1 VLRPLLR
8 LLAFLRPY
16 WHLTAGAYV
25 CVVLNAI
32 FTLVV
37 PSLLG
42 RAIDD
47 GISQGDLGVVARM
60 GLLILAASI
69 LRGLAAFAQGYLAE
83 SSAQGVSYQLRKAL
97 YAHVQKLSFSF
108 HDQAQTGE
116 LMARAT
122 ADVEAVR
129 AFTGRGLTQVAI
141 MLLLLVGVAFALFQM
156 HWQLALLSMILLP
169 GVAWRAYTFGRQV
182 RPMHRA
188 VQQEIATLANRIQES
203 VAGIQVVKAFGRHD
217 FEIERFD
224 RQNERLYKRYVEAAR
239 ATALNAPFLDL
250 LSNVC
255 TLLMLWL
262 GGMLVVW
269 GQLSYGELVAFYAYL
284 LQLVLPI
291 RRGGWLMTMA
301 ARASASAE
309 RIFEILDSP
318 VTVADRPGATVL
330 PPLVGSVEFEDVS
343 CSYYPGRPVL
353 QHVTFRAEPGQTVAL
368 VGSTG
373 SGKTSI
379 ANLIP
384 RFYDV
389 DGGRVLV
396 DGHDVRDV
404 QLQSLRQQIG
414 IVMQETLLFADT
426 VRANIAY
433 GRPGA
438 TDAEIRAAAR
448 AARADEFIERLPRG
462 YDTGVEERGVSLSGG
477 QKQRI
482 AIARALLMNPRI
494 LILDEFTSSV
504 DVATERQIRQ
514 ALIELM
520 RNRTTFVIAHRL
532 STVRAA
538 EQILVLEAGK
548 LVAHGTHD
556 ALLASSALYRDTYAL
571 QLQSDDDSVDPG
583 EVSPSPSPSPV
594 RGRGGTDGLLPLSR
608 HGDPAQRRGPVLG
621 DGRERGLGGE
631 GIPAG
636 DGPVERAQP

>member
-1 VLRPLLR
+1 VQPLLR

-16 WHLTAGAYV
+16 WYLTAGAYV
-25 CVVLNAI
+25 FVILNAV

-42 RAIDD
+42 RAVGE
-47 GISQGDLGVVARM
+47 GIGQGGLGFVAKM
-60 GLLILAASI
+60 GMRIMAASI
-69 LRGLAAFAQGYLAE
+69 LRGLSAFMQGYLAE
-83 SSAQGVSYQLRKAL
+83 SSAQGVSYQLRRAL

-129 AFTGRGLTQVAI
+129 AFTGRGLTQVVI
-141 MLLLLVGVAFALFQM
+141 MVLLLVGVAIALIQM
-156 HWQLALLSMILLP
+156 NWQLAILSMLLLP
-169 GVAWRAYTFGRQV
+169 AVAWRAYTFGRQV

-188 VQQEIATLANRIQES
+188 VQQEIAALANRIQES
-203 VAGIQVVKAFGRHD
+203 VSGIQVVRAFGQERR
-217 FEIERFD
+217 EIERFD
-224 RQNERLYKRYVEAAR
+224 QQNDLLYQRYVTAAR

-250 LSNVC
+250 LSNGC

-262 GGMLVVW
+262 GGIMVVW

-301 ARASASAE
+301 ARASASSE

-318 VTVADRPGATVL
+318 VTVAERDDATVL
-330 PPLVGSVEFEDVS
+330 PPLIGSVEFDDVS

-353 QHVTFRAEPGQTVAL
+353 QNVSFRAEPGQTVAL

-404 QLQSLRQQIG
+404 RLQSLRPQIG

-426 VRANIAY
+426 IRANIAY

-438 TDAEIRAAAR
+438 SDDEIRAAAR
-448 AARADEFIERLPRG
+448 AARADEFIERLPKA

-504 DVATERQIRQ
+504 DVATERLIRQ

-538 EQILVLEAGK
+538 DQILVLEAGR
-548 LVAHGTHD
+548 LVAVGTHD
-556 ALLASSALYRDTYAL
+556 ELLATTPLYRDTYAL
-571 QLQSDDDSVDPG
+571 QRQTDDDTGGSTLAGVPSSAAGLPQPG
-583 EVSPSPSPSPV
+583 
-594 RGRGGTDGLLPLSR
+594 
-608 HGDPAQRRGPVLG
+608 A
-621 DGRERGLGGE
+621 GGE
-631 GIPAG
+631 ALPAG
-636 DGPVERAQP
+636 RRP

>member
-1 VLRPLLR
+1 VRPLLR

-16 WHLTAGAYV
+16 WLFTAGAYF
-25 CVVLNAI
+25 CVVLNAV

-37 PSLLG
+37 PALLG
-42 RAIDD
+42 HAVDD
-47 GISQGDLGVVARM
+47 GIGKGDMSVVAKT
-60 GLLILAASI
+60 GFLILAAST

-97 YAHVQKLSFSF
+97 YAHVQRLSFSF

-129 AFTGRGLTQVAI
+129 AFSGRGLTQIAI
-141 MLLLLVGVAFALFQM
+141 MLLLLVGVAIALFRM
-156 HWQLALLSMILLP
+156 NWQLALLSMLLLP
-169 GVAWRAYTFGRQV
+169 AVAWRAYTFGRQV

-188 VQQEIATLANRIQES
+188 VQNEIALLANRIQES
-203 VAGIQVVKAFGRHD
+203 VSGIHVVKAFGREEL
-217 FEIERFD
+217 EIERFD
-224 RQNERLYKRYVEAAR
+224 VQNQTLFQRYVVAAR
-239 ATALNAPFLDL
+239 STALNAPFLDM

-255 TLLMLWL
+255 TLLMLWV
-262 GGMLVVW
+262 GGILVVW
-269 GQLSYGELVAFYAYL
+269 GDLSYGELVAFYAYL

-301 ARASASAE
+301 ARASASSE

-318 VTVADRPGATVL
+318 VTVADREDATVL
-330 PPLVGSVEFEDVS
+330 PPLVGSVEFQDVS

-353 QHVTFRAEPGQTVAL
+353 QHVTFRAEPGQTIAL
-368 VGSTG
+368 VGATG

-389 DGGRVLV
+389 DGGQVLV

-404 QLQSLRQQIG
+404 KLTSLRQQIG
-414 IVMQETLLFADT
+414 MVMQETLLFADT
-426 VRANIAY
+426 IRSNIAY

-438 TDAEIRAAAR
+438 TDDEIRAAAR
-448 AARADEFIERLPRG
+448 AARADEFIERLPG
-462 YDTGVEERGVSLSGG
+462 AYDTGVEERGVSLSGG

-504 DVATERQIRQ
+504 DVATERLIRQ

-538 EQILVLEAGK
+538 DQILVLEGGQV
-548 LVAHGTHD
+548 VAHGTHEE
-556 ALLASSALYRDTYAL
+556 LLAKSPVYRDTYAL
-571 QLQSDDDSVDPG
+571 QLQSDDDASGQLG
-583 EVSPSPSPSPV
+583 ERTQIEEDVAAIV
-594 RGRGGTDGLLPLSR
+594 
-608 HGDPAQRRGPVLG
+608 
-621 DGRERGLGGE
+621 E
-631 GIPAG
+631 GA
-636 DGPVERAQP
+636 AS

>member
-1 VLRPLLR
+1 MRLLLR
-8 LLAFLRPY
+8 LLSFLRPY
-16 WHLTAGAYV
+16 WRLTAGAYI
-25 CVVLNAI
+25 CVVLNAA

-37 PSLLG
+37 PWMLG
-42 RAIDD
+42 QAVDR
-47 GISQGDLGVVARM
+47 GIVLGDMSFVAKMGVF
-60 GLLILAASI
+60 ILAASV
-69 LRGLAAFAQGYLAE
+69 LRGLFAFGQGYLAE
-83 SSAQGVSYQLRKAL
+83 ASAQGVSYQLRRAL
-97 YAHVQKLSFSF
+97 YGHVQRLSFSF

-122 ADVEAVR
+122 ADVESVR
-129 AFTGRGLTQVAI
+129 AFTGRGLTQVAN
-141 MLLLLVGVAFALFQM
+141 MVLLLLGVAIALFGM
-156 HWQLALLSMILLP
+156 NWKLALLSMLLLP
-169 GVAWRAYTFGRQV
+169 ALAWRAYRFGREV

-188 VQQEIATLANRIQES
+188 VQDELATLANRIQET
-203 VAGIQVVKAFGRHD
+203 VAGIQVVKAFGRGQY
-217 FEIERFD
+217 EVERFD
-224 RQNERLYKRYVEAAR
+224 RQNERLYRRYVAAAR

-250 LSNVC
+250 LSNGC

-262 GGMLVVW
+262 GGILVVW
-269 GQLSYGELVAFYAYL
+269 GQLSFGELVAFYAYL

-301 ARASASAE
+301 ARASASSE
-309 RIFEILDSP
+309 RIFEILDTP
-318 VTVADRPGATVL
+318 VRVADRDGATVL
-330 PPLVGSVEFEDVS
+330 PPLIGSVEFEDVS

-353 QHVTFRAEPGQTVAL
+353 QQVSFRAEPGQTVAL
-368 VGSTG
+368 VGATG

-404 QLQSLRQQIG
+404 QIGSLRQQIG

-426 VRANIAY
+426 VRANIAF

-438 TDAEIRAAAR
+438 SDAEIRAAAR
-448 AARADEFIERLPRG
+448 AARADEFIERLPERYETPVG
-462 YDTGVEERGVSLSGG
+462 ERGVSLSGG

-504 DVATERQIRQ
+504 DVATERLIRA
-514 ALIELM
+514 ALVELM

-538 EQILVLEAGK
+538 NQILVLEAGQ
-548 LVAHGTHD
+548 LVAIGTHEQ
-556 ALLASSALYRDTYAL
+556 LLETTPLYRDTYAL
-571 QLQSDDDSVDPG
+571 QLQSDDAASSTG
-583 EVSPSPSPSPV
+583 EPDRAGQLPSPTNGIAGSTGHTATGAPV
-594 RGRGGTDGLLPLSR
+594 R
-608 HGDPAQRRGPVLG
+608 
-621 DGRERGLGGE
+621 
-631 GIPAG
+631 
-636 DGPVERAQP
+636 VERAPS

>member
-1 VLRPLLR
+1 MRLLLR
-8 LLAFLRPY
+8 LLSFLRPY
-16 WHLTAGAYV
+16 WYLTAGAYV

-42 RAIDD
+42 QAVDH
-47 GISQGDLGVVARM
+47 GISQGDMGVVGQM
-60 GLLILAASI
+60 GLLILAAST
-69 LRGLAAFAQGYLAE
+69 LRGIAAFAQGYLAE
-83 SSAQGVSYQLRKAL
+83 ASAQGVSYQLRKAL
-97 YAHVQKLSFSF
+97 YAHVQRLSFSF

-129 AFTGRGLTQVAI
+129 AFTGRGLTQIAI
-141 MLLLLVGVAFALFQM
+141 MLLLLVGVSIALFRM
-156 HWQLALLSMILLP
+156 NWQLASLSLLLLP
-169 GVAWRAYTFGRQV
+169 ALAWRAYRFGREV

-188 VQQEIATLANRIQES
+188 VQEELAVLANRIQES
-203 VAGIQVVKAFGRHD
+203 VAGIQVVKAFGRSAH
-217 FEIERFD
+217 EIDRFD
-224 RQNERLYKRYVEAAR
+224 RQNERLYERYVDAAR

-250 LSNVC
+250 LSNGC

-262 GGMLVVW
+262 GGILVVW

-291 RRGGWLMTMA
+291 RRGGWLMTMG
-301 ARASASAE
+301 ARASAASE
-309 RIFEILDSP
+309 RIFEILDTP
-318 VTVADRPGATVL
+318 VRVADREDAIPL
-330 PPLVGSVEFEDVS
+330 PQLVGAVEFQNVS

-353 QHVTFRAEPGQTVAL
+353 QQVSFRAEPGQTIAL
-368 VGSTG
+368 VGATG

-389 DGGRVLV
+389 DEGQVLV
-396 DGHDVRDV
+396 DGYDVRDV
-404 QLQSLRQQIG
+404 QIQTLRQQIG

-426 VRANIAY
+426 VRANIAF

-448 AARADEFIERLPRG
+448 AARADEFVERLPRQ
-462 YDTGVEERGVSLSGG
+462 YDTPVGERGVSLSGG

-482 AIARALLMNPRI
+482 AIARALLMNPSI

-504 DVATERQIRQ
+504 DVATERLIRQ

-538 EQILVLEAGK
+538 NQILVLEAGRV
-548 LVAHGTHD
+548 VAHGTHEQ
-556 ALLASSALYRDTYAL
+556 LLASSPLYRDTYAL
-571 QLQSDDDSVDPG
+571 QLEADDDAARNGHAASEDV
-583 EVSPSPSPSPV
+583 VSAV
-594 RGRGGTDGLLPLSR
+594 
-608 HGDPAQRRGPVLG
+608 GPISTNGHASADQPTRL
-621 DGRERGLGGE
+621 
-631 GIPAG
+631 
-636 DGPVERAQP
+636 ERASS

>member
-16 WHLTAGAYV
+16 WYLTVGAYV
-25 CVVLNAI
+25 CVVLNAV

-42 RAIDD
+42 RAVDE
-47 GISQGDLGVVARM
+47 GIAVGDLGVVAKM
-60 GLLILAASI
+60 GIFILAASI
-69 LRGLAAFAQGYLAE
+69 LRGLAAFVQGYLAE
-83 SSAQGVSYQLRKAL
+83 SSAQGVSYRLRKAL
-97 YAHVQKLSFSF
+97 YAHVQRLSFSF

-141 MLLLLVGVAFALFQM
+141 MLLLLIGVAFALFQM
-156 HWQLALLSMILLP
+156 NWQLAILSMLLLP
-169 GVAWRAYTFGRQV
+169 AVAWRAYTFGRQV

-188 VQQEIATLANRIQES
+188 VQQEIAVLANRIQEAVS
-203 VAGIQVVKAFGRHD
+203 GIQVVKAFGRHD

-224 RQNERLYKRYVEAAR
+224 RQNQQLYERYVTAAK

-250 LSNVC
+250 LSSVC

-262 GGMLVVW
+262 GGILVVW
-269 GQLSYGELVAFYAYL
+269 GSLTYGELVAFYAYL

-301 ARASASAE
+301 ARASASSE

-318 VTVADRPGATVL
+318 VTVADREGATVL
-330 PPLVGSVEFEDVS
+330 PPLVGSVEFDDVS

-389 DGGRVLV
+389 DGGRVLI

-404 QLQSLRQQIG
+404 KLQSLRQQIG
-414 IVMQETLLFADT
+414 IVMQETLLFADSI
-426 VRANIAY
+426 RANIAY

-504 DVATERQIRQ
+504 DVATERLIRQ

-538 EQILVLEAGK
+538 DQILVLEAGE
-548 LVAHGTHD
+548 LVAHGTHRQ
-556 ALLASSALYRDTYAL
+556 LLESSPLYRDTYAL
-571 QLQSDDDSVDPG
+571 QLQSDDDSP
-583 EVSPSPSPSPV
+583 EPSPPTPLPV
-594 RGRGGTDGLLPLSR
+594 RGRGEMGGSLPLSA
-608 HGDPAQRRGPVLG
+608 PERGPGAVG
-621 DGRERGLGGE
+621 EGGHMGGGNEGLPRPVAGGE
-631 GIPAG
+631 G
-636 DGPVERAQP
+636 RL

>member
-1 VLRPLLR
+1 MLRPLLR

-16 WHLTAGAYV
+16 WYLTVGAYV
-25 CVVLNAI
+25 CVVLNAV

-42 RAIDD
+42 RAVDE
-47 GISQGDLGVVARM
+47 GIAVGDLGVVAKM
-60 GLLILAASI
+60 GIFILAASI
-69 LRGLAAFAQGYLAE
+69 LRGLAAFVQGYLAE
-83 SSAQGVSYQLRKAL
+83 SSAQGVSYRLRKAL
-97 YAHVQKLSFSF
+97 YAHVQRLSFSF

-141 MLLLLVGVAFALFQM
+141 MLLLLIGVAFALFQM
-156 HWQLALLSMILLP
+156 NWQLAILSMLLLP
-169 GVAWRAYTFGRQV
+169 AVAWRAYTFGRQV

-188 VQQEIATLANRIQES
+188 VQQEIAVLANRIQEAVS
-203 VAGIQVVKAFGRHD
+203 GIQVVKAFGRHD

-224 RQNERLYKRYVEAAR
+224 RQNQQLYERYVTAAK

-250 LSNVC
+250 LSSVC

-262 GGMLVVW
+262 GGILVVW
-269 GQLSYGELVAFYAYL
+269 GSLTYGELVAFYAYL

-301 ARASASAE
+301 ARASASSE

-318 VTVADRPGATVL
+318 VTVADREGATVL
-330 PPLVGSVEFEDVS
+330 PPLVGSVEFDDVS

-389 DGGRVLV
+389 DGGRVLI

-404 QLQSLRQQIG
+404 KLQSLRQQIG
-414 IVMQETLLFADT
+414 IVMQETLLFADSI
-426 VRANIAY
+426 RANIAY

-504 DVATERQIRQ
+504 DVATERLIRQ

-538 EQILVLEAGK
+538 DQILVLEAGE
-548 LVAHGTHD
+548 LVAHGTHRQ
-556 ALLASSALYRDTYAL
+556 LLESSPLYRDTYAL
-571 QLQSDDDSVDPG
+571 QLQSDDDSP
-583 EVSPSPSPSPV
+583 EPSPPTPLPV
-594 RGRGGTDGLLPLSR
+594 RGRGEMGGSLPLSA
-608 HGDPAQRRGPVLG
+608 PERGPGAVG
-621 DGRERGLGGE
+621 EGGHMGGGNEGLPRPVAGGE
-631 GIPAG
+631 G
-636 DGPVERAQP
+636 RL

>member
-1 VLRPLLR
+1 MRLLLR
-8 LLAFLRPY
+8 LLSFLRPY
-16 WHLTAGAYV
+16 WYLTAGAYV

-42 RAIDD
+42 QAVDH
-47 GISQGDLGVVARM
+47 GISQGDMGYVGKM
-60 GLLILAASI
+60 GLFILAAST

-83 SSAQGVSYQLRKAL
+83 ASAQGVSYQLRKSL
-97 YAHVQKLSFSF
+97 YGHVQRLSFSF

-129 AFTGRGLTQVAI
+129 AFTGRGLTQIAT
-141 MLLLLVGVAFALFQM
+141 MLLLLIGVSIALFGM
-156 HWQLALLSMILLP
+156 NWQLALLSMLLLP
-169 GVAWRAYTFGRQV
+169 ALAWRAYRFGREV

-188 VQQEIATLANRIQES
+188 VQEELAVLANRIQES
-203 VAGIQVVKAFGRHD
+203 VAGIQVVKSFGRADH
-217 FEIERFD
+217 EIERFD
-224 RQNERLYKRYVEAAR
+224 KQNERLYLRYVDAAR

-250 LSNVC
+250 LSNGC

-262 GGMLVVW
+262 GGIMVVW
-269 GQLSYGELVAFYAYL
+269 GQLTFGELVAFYAYL

-291 RRGGWLMTMA
+291 RRGGWLMTMG
-301 ARASASAE
+301 ARASAASE
-309 RIFEILDSP
+309 RIFEILDTP
-318 VTVADRPGATVL
+318 VRVADREGATVL
-330 PPLVGSVEFEDVS
+330 PPLVGSVEFEAVS

-353 QHVTFRAEPGQTVAL
+353 QDVSFRAEPGQTIAL
-368 VGSTG
+368 VGATG

-404 QLQSLRQQIG
+404 QIQSLRQQIG

-426 VRANIAY
+426 VRANIAF

-448 AARADEFIERLPRG
+448 AARADEFIERLPDA
-462 YDTGVEERGVSLSGG
+462 YDTPVGERGVSLSGG

-482 AIARALLMNPRI
+482 AIARALLMNPSI

-504 DVATERQIRQ
+504 DVATERLIRQ

-538 EQILVLEAGK
+538 DQILVLEAGK
-548 LVAHGTHD
+548 VMAHGAHEQ
-556 ALLASSALYRDTYAL
+556 LLETSPLYRDTYAL
-571 QLQSDDDSVDPG
+571 QLQTDEDAARNGQPAPG
-583 EVSPSPSPSPV
+583 EIIASNGHAESGQTS
-594 RGRGGTDGLLPLSR
+594 LL
-608 HGDPAQRRGPVLG
+608 
-621 DGRERGLGGE
+621 
-631 GIPAG
+631 
-636 DGPVERAQP
+636 ERAPS

>member
-1 VLRPLLR
+1 VQPLLR

-16 WHLTAGAYV
+16 WYLTAGAYV
-25 CVVLNAI
+25 FVILNAV

-42 RAIDD
+42 RAVDD
-47 GISQGDLGVVARM
+47 GIGQGDLGFVAKM
-60 GLLILAASI
+60 GMLILAASI
-69 LRGLAAFAQGYLAE
+69 LRGLSAFVQGYLAE
-83 SSAQGVSYQLRKAL
+83 SSAQGVSYQLRRAL

-129 AFTGRGLTQVAI
+129 AFTGRGLTQVVI
-141 MLLLLVGVAFALFQM
+141 MVLLLVGVAIALIQM
-156 HWQLALLSMILLP
+156 NWQLAILSMLLLP
-169 GVAWRAYTFGRQV
+169 AVAWRAYTFGRQV

-203 VAGIQVVKAFGRHD
+203 VSGIQVVRAFGQERR
-217 FEIERFD
+217 EIERFD
-224 RQNERLYKRYVEAAR
+224 QQNDLLYQRYVTAAR

-250 LSNVC
+250 LSNGC

-262 GGMLVVW
+262 GGIMVVW

-301 ARASASAE
+301 ARASASSE

-318 VTVADRPGATVL
+318 VTVAERDDATVL
-330 PPLVGSVEFEDVS
+330 PPLIGSVEFDDVS

-353 QHVTFRAEPGQTVAL
+353 QNVSFRAEPGQTVAL

-404 QLQSLRQQIG
+404 RLQSLRQQIG

-426 VRANIAY
+426 IRANIAY

-438 TDAEIRAAAR
+438 SDDEIRAAAR
-448 AARADEFIERLPRG
+448 AARADEFIEKLPKA

-504 DVATERQIRQ
+504 DVATERLIRQ

-538 EQILVLEAGK
+538 DQILVLEAGR
-548 LVAHGTHD
+548 LVAVGTHD
-556 ALLASSALYRDTYAL
+556 ELLATTPLYRDTYAL
-571 QLQSDDDSVDPG
+571 QLQSDDDTGGASVLTG
-583 EVSPSPSPSPV
+583 APSSA
-594 RGRGGTDGLLPLSR
+594 DGLPQPVAGGADLPAETRS
-608 HGDPAQRRGPVLG
+608 
-621 DGRERGLGGE
+621 
-631 GIPAG
+631 
-636 DGPVERAQP
+636 

>member
-1 VLRPLLR
+1 MLRPLLR

-16 WHLTAGAYV
+16 WYLTAGAYV
-25 CVVLNAI
+25 CVVLNAV

-42 RAIDD
+42 RAVDE
-47 GISQGDLGVVARM
+47 GIAMGDLDVVAKM
-60 GLLILAASI
+60 GILILAASI

-83 SSAQGVSYQLRKAL
+83 SSAQGVSYSLRKAL
-97 YAHVQKLSFSF
+97 YAHVQRLSFSF

-129 AFTGRGLTQVAI
+129 AFTGRGLTQIAI
-141 MLLLLVGVAFALFQM
+141 MLLLLVGVTFALFQM
-156 HWQLALLSMILLP
+156 NWQLAILSMILLP
-169 GVAWRAYTFGRQV
+169 GVAWRAYTFGRQI

-203 VAGIQVVKAFGRHD
+203 VSGINVVKAFGRER

-224 RQNERLYKRYVEAAR
+224 QQNDLLYQRYVVAAR

-250 LSNVC
+250 LSSIC

-262 GGMLVVW
+262 GGILVVW
-269 GQLSYGELVAFYAYL
+269 GSLTYGELVAFYAYL

-318 VTVADRPGATVL
+318 VTVADREGATLL
-330 PPLVGSVEFEDVS
+330 PPLVGSVELEDVS

-353 QHVTFRAEPGQTVAL
+353 QHVTFRAEPGQTIAL

-404 QLQSLRQQIG
+404 RLQSLRQQIG

-438 TDAEIRAAAR
+438 TDAEIRSAAQ

-504 DVATERQIRQ
+504 DVATERLIRQ

-520 RNRTTFVIAHRL
+520 QNRTTFVIAHRL

-538 EQILVLEAGK
+538 DQILVLEAGK
-548 LVAHGTHD
+548 LLAIGTHD
-556 ALLASSALYRDTYAL
+556 ELIATNADYRDTYAL
-571 QLQSDDDSVDPG
+571 QLQSDDSTDP
-583 EVSPSPSPSPV
+583 VNLTPDPSPTR
-594 RGRGGTDGLLPLSR
+594 RGEKQPLLPLSAPP
-608 HGDPAQRRGPVLG
+608 PASGQA
-621 DGRERGLGGE
+621 RGLGGE
-631 GIPAG
+631 
-636 DGPVERAQP
+636 VSQP

>member
-1 VLRPLLR
+1 VVRPLLR

-16 WHLTAGAYV
+16 WHYTAGAYL
-25 CVVLNAI
+25 CVILNAV

-37 PSLLG
+37 PALLG
-42 RAIDD
+42 HAVDE
-47 GISQGDLGVVARM
+47 GISKGDIGVVART
-60 GLLILAASI
+60 GILILAAST
-69 LRGLAAFAQGYLAE
+69 LRGISAFAQGYLAE

-97 YAHVQKLSFSF
+97 YAHVQRLSFSF
-108 HDQAQTGE
+108 HDQTQTGE

-129 AFTGRGLTQVAI
+129 AFSGRGLTQVAI
-141 MLLLLVGVAFALFQM
+141 MLLLLVGVAIALVQM
-156 HWQLALLSMILLP
+156 NWELALLSMLLLP
-169 GVAWRAYTFGRQV
+169 AVAWRAYTFGRQV

-188 VQQEIATLANRIQES
+188 VQNEIATLANRIQES
-203 VAGIQVVKAFGRHD
+203 VAGMQVVKAFGRHD
-217 FEIERFD
+217 FEVERFD
-224 RQNERLYKRYVEAAR
+224 TQNQILFKRYVVAAR

-262 GGMLVVW
+262 GGILVVW
-269 GQLSYGELVAFYAYL
+269 GNLTYGELVAFYAYL

-301 ARASASAE
+301 ARASAASE

-318 VTVADRPGATVL
+318 VTVADHENSTAL
-330 PPLVGSVEFEDVS
+330 PPLVGSVEFDDVS

-368 VGSTG
+368 VGATG

-404 QLQSLRQQIG
+404 KLQTLRQQIG

-426 VRANIAY
+426 IRANIAY

-438 TDAEIRAAAR
+438 TDAEIRSAAR
-448 AARADEFIERLPRG
+448 AARADEFIERLPNA
-462 YDTGVEERGVSLSGG
+462 YETPVEERGLSLSGG

-504 DVATERQIRQ
+504 DVATERLIRQ

-538 EQILVLEAGK
+538 DQILVLEGGQV
-548 LVAHGTHD
+548 VAHGTHEG
-556 ALLASSALYRDTYAL
+556 LLESSPLYRDTYAL
-571 QLQSDDDSVDPG
+571 QLQTDDESANRSQIEEDVAAIVEG
-583 EVSPSPSPSPV
+583 AVEGAPS
-594 RGRGGTDGLLPLSR
+594 
-608 HGDPAQRRGPVLG
+608 
-621 DGRERGLGGE
+621 
-631 GIPAG
+631 
-636 DGPVERAQP
+636 

>member
-1 VLRPLLR
+1 MRPLLR
-8 LLAFLRPY
+8 LLAYLRPY
-16 WHLTAGAYV
+16 WHYTAGAYI
-25 CVVLNAI
+25 CVALNAV

-37 PSLLG
+37 PALLG
-42 RAIDD
+42 HAIDD
-47 GISQGDLGVVARM
+47 GIGQGDMSVVAKT
-60 GLLILAASI
+60 GFLILAAST

-83 SSAQGVSYQLRKAL
+83 FAAQGVSYQLRKAL
-97 YAHVQKLSFSF
+97 YAHVQRLSFSF

-129 AFTGRGLTQVAI
+129 AFSGRGLTQVAI
-141 MLLLLVGVAFALFQM
+141 MLLLMVGVAIALFQM
-156 HWQLALLSMILLP
+156 NWQLALLSMLLLP

-188 VQQEIATLANRIQES
+188 VQNEIATLANRIQES
-203 VAGIQVVKAFGRHD
+203 VAGIHVVKAFGRAD

-224 RQNERLYKRYVEAAR
+224 AQNQLLYKRYVVAAR
-239 ATALNAPFLDL
+239 ATALNAPFLDM

-255 TLLMLWL
+255 TLLMLWI
-262 GGMLVVW
+262 GGILVVW
-269 GQLSYGELVAFYAYL
+269 GELSYGELVAFYAYL

-318 VTVADRPGATVL
+318 VTVAEREDATIL
-330 PPLVGSVEFEDVS
+330 PPLVGSVEFQDVS

-353 QHVTFRAEPGQTVAL
+353 QHVTFRAEPGQTIAL
-368 VGSTG
+368 VGATG

-389 DGGRVLV
+389 DGGQVLV

-404 QLQSLRQQIG
+404 RLQSLRQQIG
-414 IVMQETLLFADT
+414 IVMQETLLFADSI
-426 VRANIAY
+426 RANIAY

-438 TDAEIRAAAR
+438 TDDEIRAAAR
-448 AARADEFIERLPRG
+448 AARADEFIERLPKG
-462 YDTGVEERGVSLSGG
+462 YDTGVEERGISLSGG
-477 QKQRI
+477 QKQRV

-504 DVATERQIRQ
+504 DVATERLIRQ

-538 EQILVLEAGK
+538 DQILVLEGGQV
-548 LVAHGTHD
+548 VAHGTHER
-556 ALLASSALYRDTYAL
+556 LLAESPLYRDTYAL
-571 QLQSDDDSVDPG
+571 QLQSDDDTAERTQIEEDVAAIVEG
-583 EVSPSPSPSPV
+583 APS
-594 RGRGGTDGLLPLSR
+594 
-608 HGDPAQRRGPVLG
+608 
-621 DGRERGLGGE
+621 
-631 GIPAG
+631 
-636 DGPVERAQP
+636 